1 MISPFCIQQNYE
13 GQLDE
18 TFGIESCYVKI
29 ENKILNPSQE
39 PAEKKNAPDEIN
51 LKLNNED
58 MIFKEV
64 RNISVSALG
73 GVTTRKLN
81 EIQTMLNRK
90 DEKMSIKQMT
100 TYMAE
105 IKELNIAKSK

>member
-1 MISPFCIQQNYE
+1 M
-13 GQLDE
+13 
-18 TFGIESCYVKI
+18 V
-29 ENKILNPSQE
+29 
-39 PAEKKNAPDEIN
+39 N

-81 EIQTMLNRK
+81 EI
-90 DEKMSIKQMT
+90 
-100 TYMAE
+100 
-105 IKELNIAKSK
+105 

>member
-1 MISPFCIQQNYE
+1 
-13 GQLDE
+13 
-18 TFGIESCYVKI
+18 
-29 ENKILNPSQE
+29 
-39 PAEKKNAPDEIN
+39 
-51 LKLNNED
+51 

>member
-1 MISPFCIQQNYE
+1 M
-13 GQLDE
+13 
-18 TFGIESCYVKI
+18 KI

-39 PAEKKNAPDEIN
+39 AAEKKNAPDVIN